1 MKVLVTGGTGFTGK
15 ALVRRMIESGHEV
28 LALDCKEGYRSSEIP
43 EWGARLVQGSITDRE
58 LVERCMAGIDV
69 VHHVAAA
76 FRDTAAPESHYQRV
90 NVQGTEVLLQ
100 AALRYGVKKFIYCS
114 TCGVHGDV
122 GSPPADESAPIK
134 PADFYQ
140 KSKFDAEP
148 LVLQA
153 FERGLPATI
162 LRPAAIFGP
171 GDLGRYFLIF
181 KQLQRGWFPVFGSGD
196 VFYHPLFIDN
206 LLDAFECAMVPDR
219 GLGEAYLIADD
230 RFLSIRQLIDEAAV
244 VMGIKPRICHLPLW
258 PLVVASHVVPALCRP
273 FGLAPPLSPRRLEW
287 YTLNRAFDIGKA
299 RRDLNYQPR
308 VELASG
314 LRRTWEWYVKEGLV

>member
-1 MKVLVTGGTGFTGK
+1 MRVLVTGGTGFTGK

-28 LALDCKEGYRSSEIP
+28 LALDCKEGHRSGEIR
-43 EWGARLVQGSITDRE
+43 EWGARLVLGSITDRE
-58 LVERCMAGIDV
+58 LVNRCMTDIDV

-76 FRDTAAPESHYQRV
+76 FRDTAAPESHYHRV
-90 NVQGTEVLLQ
+90 NVYGTEVLLD
-100 AALRYGVKKFIYCS
+100 AALRHGVRKFIYCS

-122 GSPPADESAPIK
+122 LNPPADEKAPIK

-153 FERGLPATI
+153 VERGLPATI

-181 KQLQRGWFPVFGSGD
+181 KQLERGWFPMFGSGE
-196 VFYHPLFIDN
+196 VLYHPLFIDN
-206 LLDAFECAMVPDR
+206 LLDAFECAMDPER

-230 RFLSIRQLIDEAAV
+230 RFLTIKELVEAAAA
-244 VMGIKPRICHLPLW
+244 VMDVQPRMYRLPLW
-258 PLVVASHVVPALCRP
+258 PLTLASYAVPALCRP

-287 YTLNRAFDIGKA
+287 YTLNRAFDISKA
-299 RRDLNYQPR
+299 RRDLDYQPR
-308 VELASG
+308 IGLAEG
-314 LRRTWEWYVKEGLV
+314 LRRTWDWYVREGLV